1 MKKIVDLGCHKLEGL
16 MNLYNSKNI
25 DSSFKVY
32 CFEPNP
38 FIFKKTLEEVKKN
51 KSKFISIDAFNLAVG
66 NEDRKM
72 YMNIDET
79 QESQACN
86 VLLNPPNMD
95 MQYGNRFNWTNNVEV
110 DCISSR
116 TLFQMCEICEEDRVK
131 IKCDIEGSEF
141 LFLEDLLKNP
151 LIRTIEEMY
160 IEWHERF
167 WWPNHGE
174 KIIEKNNLI
183 NKIQNLNIK
192 VNTWL

>member
-51 KSKFISIDAFNLAVG
+51 KSKFISIDVFNLAVG

-86 VLLNPPNMD
+86 VLLNPP
-95 MQYGNRFNWTNNVEV
+95 
-110 DCISSR
+110 
-116 TLFQMCEICEEDRVK
+116 
-131 IKCDIEGSEF
+131 
-141 LFLEDLLKNP
+141 
-151 LIRTIEEMY
+151 
-160 IEWHERF
+160 
-167 WWPNHGE
+167 
-174 KIIEKNNLI
+174 
-183 NKIQNLNIK
+183 
-192 VNTWL
+192 